1 MINKLITIS
10 IAAAFLAQPTSA
22 VSVADINSD
31 FDLDAT
37 QFGQIGQ
44 IRLPSDRIP
53 QFDRYPA
60 CIRGADKKRED
71 QKEYCKSL
79 NPPHK
84 IMTCL
89 FYADW
94 AFS

>member
-1 MINKLITIS
+1 MINKSITIS

-44 IRLPSDRIP
+44 KNINPFLSEIDLFVSLSSADEQHAVNIEICEPLTPESVKNSDG
-53 QFDRYPA
+53 Y
-60 CIRGADKKRED
+60 
-71 QKEYCKSL
+71 
-79 NPPHK
+79 
-84 IMTCL
+84 
-89 FYADW
+89 
-94 AFS
+94 